1 MSRKTQ
7 ISRRAFAGAAVVAAG
22 GAALPKTALAEAEC
36 KPAIP
41 AGTGVWVPGRWI
53 PVPSTISPQAQAFLT
68 AAGKLTE
75 NVGKPP
81 RDPNDK
87 EAWRAYIAKGDAQ
100 LTAMLSKNLT
110 NHPADIIE
118 HKLSATGIYE
128 IVPKSLSP
136 WTLDKVIYAIHG
148 GAYINAKGMG
158 GVHMAMPMAS
168 TMGLRAFSVDY
179 RMPPDHPFPHGLNDA
194 VEGYKWLLQRYK
206 AKNIVITGG
215 SAGGGL
221 AASLVLKIRDL
232 GLPMPGCCALGTP
245 EADLTE
251 TGDSFETLDTI
262 DVVSQHRLTP
272 SVMLYAGGHDLRDP
286 YLSAVFGDF
295 SKGYPPTILTT
306 GTRDI
311 FLSNTVRLHRALRKG
326 GIEAELHVWEA
337 MPHGGFFGAPED
349 AELGAE
355 QARFVRK
362 HLKIKDR
369 S

>member
-1 MSRKTQ
+1 MSRASKV
-7 ISRRAFAGAAVVAAG
+7 SRRTFAGAAIAVAG
-22 GAALPKTALAEAEC
+22 GAALPKAASAQAEC

-41 AGTGVWVPGRWI
+41 PGSGVWVPGRWI
-53 PVPSTISPQAQAFLT
+53 PVPETISPQAQAFLN
-68 AAGKLTE
+68 AAGKLSA
-75 NVGKPP
+75 NVGNPP
-81 RDPNDK
+81 SDPNDK

-110 NHPADIIE
+110 AHPAEIIE
-118 HKLSATGIYE
+118 HQLSATKIYE

-136 WTLDKVIYAIHG
+136 KSLDKVIYSIHG
-148 GAYINAKGMG
+148 GAYINAAGMG
-158 GVHMAMPMAS
+158 GVYMGMPMAS
-168 TMGLRAFSVDY
+168 TMGLRAFSVNY
-179 RMPPDHPFPHGLNDA
+179 RMPPDHPFPTGLNDA
-194 VEGYKWLLQRYK
+194 VEGYKWLLTRYK
-206 AKNIVITGG
+206 AKNIVIAGG

-221 AASLVLKIRDL
+221 SASLVLKIRDL

-272 SVMLYAGGHDLRDP
+272 SVQLYAGGHDLRDP

-311 FLSNTVRLHRALRKG
+311 FLSNTVRLHRALRKS
-326 GIEAELHVWEA
+326 GIDAELHVWEA

-355 QARFVRK
+355 QARFIRK
-362 HLKIKDR
+362 HLKIA
-369 S
+369 